1 MTLDLGTYSSRVLD
15 LYSQL
20 PDTPLLPR
28 RADRQLVLQ
37 LHARSVDPDII
48 ESALLLATARRLCRP
63 SDRPPLPLFAH
74 SPTIFPFS
82 TSCFTIPSLTATP
95 TTFAPK
101 SFPRTHPNLTRSTP
115 GRRVSRSL
123 SAIRNLEKSEAER
136 PIAISG

>member
-28 RADRQLVLQ
+28 RADRQLVVQ

-63 SDRPPLPLFAH
+63 SDRPPLPPA
-74 SPTIFPFS
+74 
-82 TSCFTIPSLTATP
+82 
-95 TTFAPK
+95 
-101 SFPRTHPNLTRSTP
+101 
-115 GRRVSRSL
+115 RSL
-123 SAIRNLEKSEAER
+123 AYYLPVLDELLHHPLPHRYTHYLRSKVL
-136 PIAISG
+136 P

>member
-48 ESALLLATARRLCRP
+48 ESGTCQQ
-63 SDRPPLPLFAH
+63 
-74 SPTIFPFS
+74 
-82 TSCFTIPSLTATP
+82 
-95 TTFAPK
+95 
-101 SFPRTHPNLTRSTP
+101 
-115 GRRVSRSL
+115 V
-123 SAIRNLEKSEAER
+123 
-136 PIAISG
+136 